1 MNTSG
6 LITLFKLAPKIRA
19 VIASRSEGH
28 LNVNA
33 GIMQVFQEEIP
44 SFQEELGKAFTA
56 YSQQGYLAVPL
67 VNNPNKYRPTYF
79 DWGVIT
85 LLKRSGIT
93 PTNYQLLTVD
103 SAKFFIQYLISGGFK
118 NKNLPVDNDALLEE
132 FDEAQHFI
140 ESMNSM

>member
-1 MNTSG
+1 MNKSG

-28 LNVNA
+28 LNA

-44 SFQEELGKAFTA
+44 GFEEELGKAFTA
-56 YSQQGYLAVPL
+56 YSQQGYLAAPL
-67 VNNPNKYRPTYF
+67 VNNPNEYRRTYF
-79 DWGVIT
+79 DWGMIT

-103 SAKFFIQYLISGGFK
+103 SAKFFIQYLITGGFK
-118 NKNLPVDNDALLEE
+118 NKNLPVDNVALPEE
-132 FDEAQHFI
+132 FDEAKHFI
-140 ESMNSM
+140 ESMKSM